1 MNLEDLLKQRTEE
14 LARAEAARRDI
25 LEQLN
30 RVERSMVALNASIAT
45 IKEIMKG
52 VQDGSE

>member
-30 RVERSMVALNASIAT
+30 RVERNMVALNASIAT